1 MSLFKR
7 VGDNIRANLNA
18 LLDKAEDPV
27 HLLTQYLRDME
38 EDMVDAEN
46 GVARQLAVAK
56 RFKAQH
62 EDAAAMVKKR
72 ESQAME
78 ALEKGR
84 EDLAR
89 KALEDKKLHL
99 AKSEDYLAQFEK
111 NQQVAENLKS
121 QLRDM
126 KDAYEQLK
134 ARKDSL
140 LARIETAKAQK
151 HIQALS
157 VGIIGGA
164 VKNDARRGFERM
176 EEKVLQMESE
186 VQVVEDLK
194 NSGQSLDAELAA
206 LSNGDIERELAELK
220 ERLKKTTPSSD

>member
-27 HLLTQYLRDME
+27 HLLNQYLRDME
-38 EDMVDAEN
+38 DDMVDAEN

-62 EDAAAMVKKR
+62 EDAAALVEKR
-72 ESQAME
+72 EGQAME
-78 ALEKGR
+78 ALEKER

-89 KALEDKKLHL
+89 KALEDKKLHQ
-99 AKSEDYLAQFEK
+99 AKAEDYLAQFEK

-121 QLRDM
+121 QLREM
-126 KDAYEQLK
+126 KDAYEQLRAK
-134 ARKDSL
+134 KDSL
-140 LARIETAKAQK
+140 IARLETAKAQK
-151 HIQALS
+151 HIQTLS
-157 VGIIGGA
+157 SGIAGGA

-176 EEKVLQMESE
+176 EEKVLQMEAE
-186 VQVVEDLK
+186 VQVGEDLK
-194 NSGQSLDAELAA
+194 GSGKSLDAELAA
-206 LSNGDIERELAELK
+206 LGNGDIDRELAELK
-220 ERLKKTTPSSD
+220 ERLKQNKSSHD

>member
-38 EDMVDAEN
+38 DDMVDAEN
-46 GVARQLAVAK
+46 GVARQLAVTK

-72 ESQAME
+72 ESHAME

-89 KALEDKKLHL
+89 KALEDKKLHQ
-99 AKSEDYLAQFEK
+99 AKAEDYLTQFEK

-121 QLRDM
+121 QLREM
-126 KDAYEQLK
+126 KDAYEQLR
-134 ARKDSL
+134 ARQDSL
-140 LARIETAKAQK
+140 VARIETAKAQK
-151 HIQALS
+151 QIQALS
-157 VGIIGGA
+157 VGIIGSA
-164 VKNDARRGFERM
+164 VKNDARRGFEKM
-176 EEKVLQMESE
+176 EEKVLQMEAE
-186 VQVVEDLK
+186 VQVAEDLK
-194 NSGQSLDAELAA
+194 SSGQSLDAELAA
-206 LSNGDIERELAELK
+206 LGNGDIERELAELK
-220 ERLKKTTPSSD
+220 ERVRKNTPSGD